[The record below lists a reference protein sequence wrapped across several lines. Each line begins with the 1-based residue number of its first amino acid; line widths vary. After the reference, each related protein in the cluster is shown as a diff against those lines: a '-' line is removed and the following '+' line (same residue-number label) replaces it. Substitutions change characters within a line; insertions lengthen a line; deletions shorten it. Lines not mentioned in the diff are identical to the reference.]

1 MHSVGQILSQQR
13 QARGQSL
20 DQVSSST
27 RISLKN
33 LQAIEAD
40 DPGTVQSAFFYKSFV
55 KQFAQAVDLDYAAL
69 EPAVQAIVSA
79 IPPPL
84 VPGQTLPG
92 QDSPRTSRIAAL
104 RIGPHRKA
112 RLLYSLCSFAAAL
125 IACSALYSGWQTS
138 RLNLP
143 GSWKALSRIFY
154 HPSAAPTVSA
164 SQTHTD
170 PASLTQAPEPQT
182 GQPPTE
188 PSSPLDETAASEN
201 GYKIVVSAIA
211 PAWLLIVTDGKQSF
225 KGILET
231 TETKVLEGHQNA
243 RLRTGNAGAV
253 TVVFNGRS
261 LGALGPRGQV
271 RTVVFTKSDY
281 EVLDSLSHVALTR
294 FIETVALLQ
303 PFQRPAPA
311 PEF

>member
-13 QARGQSL
+13 QALGLSL
-20 DQVSSST
+20 EQVSATT

-33 LQAIEAD
+33 LQTIEAD
-40 DPGTVQSAFFYKSFV
+40 DPCTVQSAFFYKSFV
-55 KQFAQAVDLDYAAL
+55 KQFAQAIDLDYAAL
-69 EPAVQAIVSA
+69 EPAVQAIVEA
-79 IPPPL
+79 LPAPL
-84 VPGQTLPG
+84 VPGQAIPSHDTPTA
-92 QDSPRTSRIAAL
+92 PRMAAL
-104 RIGPHRKA
+104 HLGGRGKS
-112 RLLYSLCSFAAAL
+112 RLLYSLSSFAVAL
-125 IACSALYSGWQTS
+125 VACSAIYSGWQTS
-138 RLNLP
+138 RFHLS
-143 GSWKALSRIFY
+143 GSWKALSRTFY
-154 HPSAAPTVSA
+154 HPSPAPAAIAPRPHAESYPLAETPAPQGGQQLPEQSVSR
-164 SQTHTD
+164 D
-170 PASLTQAPEPQT
+170 EPAT
-182 GQPPTE
+182 
-188 PSSPLDETAASEN
+188 SEN
-201 GYKIVVSAIA
+201 GYKIVVSASE
-211 PAWLLIVTDGKQSF
+211 PAWLSIVTDGKQSF

-253 TVVFNGRS
+253 TVVFNGRP

-303 PFQRPAPA
+303 PFQPPAPA